1 MYIVIVTIVPGHQG
15 EIVSCDEQLVY
26 LHGYDSEEEVTGS
39 PITDLIP
46 ALRLPGPDGA
56 LTKVTRGGGILHSFM
71 LLTTTMEIRLV
82 TSLFCGILNE

>member
-1 MYIVIVTIVPGHQG
+1 MYIVIVTIVSGQQG

-46 ALRLPGPDGA
+46 ALKLPGPGEA
-56 LTKVTRGGGILHSFM
+56 LTKVRSGGGILHSFM
-71 LLTTTMEIRLV
+71 LLRTTWK
-82 TSLFCGILNE
+82 